1 MAFQT
6 CYANERPGA
15 TRSIMVSATV
25 SRLIFFGGR
34 YLSLL
39 FVASLLGQLAA
50 GFLLAV
56 AVVEFFRIVFDY
68 GLENGVLARFHQRA
82 AEDAK
87 RFAAA
92 KGRFRLLAI
101 LIGQLVTSAAI
112 AAFCL
117 KFDMPMTIPLVASLQ
132 FACLMGFGYL
142 QAHLQTDYAG
152 GMAALVRPLILAAL
166 AQSVLLLLVALG
178 MAPLWI
184 GAIFFEV
191 AALLACGFV
200 VRRFR
205 RETAPLSGMKKG
217 VPSGSGF
224 SGIGAV
230 FRRIAPLGNVSLLS
244 VAYGRVDALVVS
256 WVAGGALLTQYL
268 LFQRLASAPLMFFS
282 TVASVNIARLSG
294 ERLGHEKNDRSV
306 SRYRKRAYLAA
317 AASGVGF
324 AGIGLWIAPFFQL
337 KDVNLTLLGLQG
349 VVLTLQVA
357 NGFHAALLIAFHESA
372 HLWEVARNN
381 TVLASVLMPLGAWQ
395 LGAVGIALAICMVEF
410 FCAAQHARLFE
421 LRTC

>member
-6 CYANERPGA
+6 CHANERPGT

-34 YLSLL
+34 YVSLL
-39 FVASLLGQLAA
+39 FVANLLGQLAA

-101 LIGQLVTSAAI
+101 LIGQLVTTAAI
-112 AAFCL
+112 AVLCL
-117 KFDMPMTIPLVASLQ
+117 KIDMPMTIPLIASLQ

-166 AQSVLLLLVALG
+166 AQSVLLLLAALE
-178 MAPLWI
+178 MAPLWA

-205 RETAPLSGMKKG
+205 RGTAPLSGMKNG

-256 WVAGGALLTQYL
+256 WVAGGTLLTQYL
-268 LFQRLASAPLMFFS
+268 LFQRLASAPLMFLS

-294 ERLGHEKNDRSV
+294 ECLGRERSDRSV
-306 SRYRKRAYLAA
+306 SRYRKGAYLAA
-317 AASGVGF
+317 AASGLGF
-324 AGIGLWIAPFFQL
+324 AGVGLWIAPFFQL

-357 NGFHAALLIAFHESA
+357 NGFHAALLIALHESA
-372 HLWEVARNN
+372 SLWEVARNN

-395 LGAVGIALAICMVEF
+395 LGAVGVALAICMVEF
-410 FCAAQHARLFE
+410 FCAAQHVRLFG
-421 LRTC
+421 LRAC